1 MFERTSGSPANEGAE
16 AISLENKE
24 GSDEAIFYARSFFPY
39 EFVEIYLC
47 CFHETKGH
55 LILFAIPSELKN
67 NKSIIRL
74 LQRHP
79 VWWLDVNEFKESV
92 DHIDM
97 EFGGKVYSAT
107 KFTAKSLRKK
117 ERAGTSES
125 EEVFVLIVGTPAAI
139 AKPLGEELLKTL
151 REKIQEKMHEK
162 LYVLILAEE
171 ASSKPIKSEK
181 DKEMIEEGKRVTS
194 MLEEIC
200 ASAIP
205 EIARKIVESL
215 QFDTEKQK
223 SLVYFI
229 LSQIY
234 KERKPV
240 RSVTLSE
247 ATTRHNQVEL
257 MRESPV
263 ELESIELIEHGKK
276 LKITVKNS
284 SEKGLENIRITISH
298 IQDFFETYSWST
310 NVELWFPLES
320 LVFVFPRVDNNG
332 EYMVKVE
339 NATRNLLLRRISV
352 KELLKKEKSEVEKKV
367 EDIY

>member
-1 MFERTSGSPANEGAE
+1 
-16 AISLENKE
+16 
-24 GSDEAIFYARSFFPY
+24 
-39 EFVEIYLC
+39 
-47 CFHETKGH
+47 
-55 LILFAIPSELKN
+55 
-67 NKSIIRL
+67 
-74 LQRHP
+74 RHP
-79 VWWLDVNEFKESV
+79 VWWLDANEFKENV

-117 ERAGTSES
+117 ERAGTIES
-125 EEVFVLIVGTPAAI
+125 EEVFVLIVSTPAAV
-139 AKPLGEELLKTL
+139 AKPLGEELLKVL
-151 REKIQEKMHEK
+151 KEKIQEKMHES
-162 LYVLILAEE
+162 LYILILAEE
-171 ASSKPIKSEK
+171 ANFKPIKSEK
-181 DKEMIEEGKRVTS
+181 DREIIEEGKRVTA

-205 EIARKIVESL
+205 EISRKIVESL
-215 QFDTEKQK
+215 QFDAEKQK

-234 KERKPV
+234 KEQKPV

-247 ATTRHNQVEL
+247 ATTKQNQVEL
-257 MRESPV
+257 VRENPV
-263 ELESIELIEHGKK
+263 ELESIELIDHGKK
-276 LKITVKNS
+276 LKITIKNS

-332 EYMVKVE
+332 EYIVKVE
-339 NATRNLLLRRISV
+339 NATRNLLLKRISV
-352 KELLKKEKSEVEKKV
+352 KELLKKGKGEVERI